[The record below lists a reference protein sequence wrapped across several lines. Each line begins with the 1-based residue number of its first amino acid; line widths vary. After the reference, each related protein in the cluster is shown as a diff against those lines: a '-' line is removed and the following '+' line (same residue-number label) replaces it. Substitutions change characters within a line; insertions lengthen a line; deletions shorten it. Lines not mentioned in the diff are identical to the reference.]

1 MTNEQADQTIP
12 TPQMLW
18 SLADQSYP
26 FGSPWNVQQ
35 FQQDLQ
41 NSNSRYLFRYGKTN
55 QELIGFLCF
64 QQVLDEAGLFNVA
77 VLPAYQGRGLAK
89 ELLKQMES
97 LVEQTDGRRI
107 YLEVRVS
114 NLQAQALYLRM
125 GYTVIGRR
133 KKYYSHP
140 EEDALIMEKKVGGQ
154 KSNE

>member
-1 MTNEQADQTIP
+1 MTNEQAEQTIP

-26 FGSPWNVQQ
+26 FGSPWNLQQ

-64 QQVLDEAGLFNVA
+64 QQVLDEAELFNVA
-77 VLPAYQGRGLAK
+77 V
-89 ELLKQMES
+89 LLKQMES

-140 EEDALIMEKKVGGQ
+140 EEDALIMEKKVGGK

>member
-1 MTNEQADQTIP
+1 M
-12 TPQMLW
+12 
-18 SLADQSYP
+18 
-26 FGSPWNVQQ
+26 
-35 FQQDLQ
+35 
-41 NSNSRYLFRYGKTN
+41 
-55 QELIGFLCF
+55 
-64 QQVLDEAGLFNVA
+64 LDEAELFNVA

-133 KKYYSHP
+133 KILQSSRRGCVDYGKESRRTK
-140 EEDALIMEKKVGGQ
+140 IK
-154 KSNE
+154 